1 MISNVRSFS
10 LNLMIFFQ
18 IFMKSFLSRI
28 LSMDVVIYF
37 LSEAIGV
44 YFVSTLM
51 LLQTSL
57 PKEYL

>member
-28 LSMDVVIYF
+28 LSMDVVIY
-37 LSEAIGV
+37 LISEAIGV

-57 PKEYL
+57 PSQYL

>member
-28 LSMDVVIYF
+28 LSMDVVIY
-37 LSEAIGV
+37 LISEAIGV
-44 YFVSTLM
+44 YFVSTLIV
-51 LLQTSL
+51 SL
-57 PKEYL
+57 YCL